1 MKIAAF
7 KLKVDSDKTRIG
19 LVDIQK
25 QTIQEYALHENVSE
39 EGVLKILKL
48 QLADTPLP
56 KIIATHA
63 LNEIQLLAPIPR
75 PRRNIFCVG
84 KNYFEHA
91 KEFGTSGYDSSTSK
105 PGDEIPKDPIIFTKP
120 L

>member
-7 KLKVDSDKTRIG
+7 KLKVDSDKIRIG

-25 QTIQEYALHENVSE
+25 QKIEEYALQDNVYE

-56 KIIATHA
+56 KINATHA
-63 LNEIQLLAPIPR
+63 
-75 PRRNIFCVG
+75 
-84 KNYFEHA
+84 
-91 KEFGTSGYDSSTSK
+91 
-105 PGDEIPKDPIIFTKP
+105 
-120 L
+120 